1 MRKAIFWG
9 FLGTLAESIPPDA
22 GQDFLN
28 PRQYRVYPDAAATL
42 ALCAYK
48 GYHNYLLAEGFLY
61 LTELL
66 PKLYL
71 DSFFQG
77 RVVTGKVELA
87 GSSGEG
93 IYRRGE
99 LAAHFPQKIWL
110 VSGVPQELT
119 GARAAGWH
127 TIQVHTS
134 GIEADFTCRS
144 LTDVWRLL

>member
-1 MRKAIFWG
+1 LRKAIFWG
-9 FLGTLAESIPPDA
+9 FLGTLAEPVPQAAGRDA
-22 GQDFLN
+22 LD

-48 GYHNYLLAEGFLY
+48 GYRNYLLAEGFPY

-71 DSFFQG
+71 DSFFLD
-77 RVVTGKVELA
+77 RVVSGRVELA

-93 IYRRGE
+93 VYRRAE

-110 VSGVPQELT
+110 VSGVPQELA
-119 GARAAGWH
+119 GAKAAGWH
-127 TIQVHTS
+127 TIQVHTK
-134 GIEADFTCRS
+134 GMETDFTCRS

>member
-9 FLGTLAESIPPDA
+9 FLGTLAEAVPLDA
-22 GQDFLN
+22 GQDFLD
-28 PRQYRVYPDAAATL
+28 PRQYRVYPDAAAVL

-48 GYHNYLLAEGFLY
+48 GYHNYLLAEGFPY
-61 LTELL
+61 LTQLL

-77 RVVTGKVELA
+77 RVVAGKVELA

-93 IYRRGE
+93 LYRRAE

-110 VSGVPQELT
+110 VSGDPQELA
-119 GARAAGWH
+119 GAKAAGWH
-127 TIQVHTS
+127 TIQVHRDRV
-134 GIEADFTCRS
+134 GADFTCQS